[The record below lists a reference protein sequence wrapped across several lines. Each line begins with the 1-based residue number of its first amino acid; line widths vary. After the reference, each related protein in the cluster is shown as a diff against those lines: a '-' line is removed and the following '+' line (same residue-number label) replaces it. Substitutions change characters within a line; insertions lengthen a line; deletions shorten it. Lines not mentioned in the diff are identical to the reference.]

1 MPTLILLG
9 LAQTSRNPTIPFA
22 WSASTPGEGHSMSGT
37 VPGSSV
43 PTPKPRWEVLG
54 KIEPEKVCLP
64 GGHFSPKEN
73 SP

>member
-22 WSASTPGEGHSMSGT
+22 WSFSTPGEGHSMSGT
-37 VPGSSV
+37 VLDSSV
-43 PTPKPRWEVLG
+43 PTPRPSWEVLG
-54 KIEPEKVCLP
+54 KSEPEVCLP